1 MSNNSHMRRFK
12 FAVSVFCLVLLTA
25 CTSSTET
32 ESKTSIKENFEW
44 NLDST
49 FRTSLDEDLTSKW
62 GFKQSDDMSLEIEVA
77 DFEDPNRTTIKDEV
91 DSTIPSECISVAQ
104 FVLTSKKSE
113 AKYLMKQTFEKYRDS
128 SLQIYVYT
136 YGSDT
141 KANEQFSSF
150 LTKAPICGYFIPLNV
165 GGEKFVTMDLWKKID
180 YQSADEFIVNNALYN
195 EASVIGIA
203 GAAVYSI
210 YVSIDKDFN
219 LAKKIA
225 SEIKVDVKNHLLT
238 IQALSPLN

>member
-1 MSNNSHMRRFK
+1 MSNNSHTRRFK
-12 FAVSVFCLVLLTA
+12 FTVSVFCLVLLTA
-25 CTSSTET
+25 CTSSTEN

-91 DSTIPSECISVAQ
+91 DSTIPSECIGVAQ
-104 FVLTSKKSE
+104 FVMTSKKSE
-113 AKYLMKQTFEKYRDS
+113 AKYLMKQTFEKFLDT

-141 KANEQFSSF
+141 KASERFSSF
-150 LTKAPICGYFIPLNV
+150 LSKAPVCGYFIPVDIN
-165 GGEKFVTMDLWKKID
+165 GKKFIALDLWKKID
-180 YQSADEFIVNNALYN
+180 YQSADEFIVYNALYN
-195 EASVIGIA
+195 EATIVGIA
-203 GAAVYSI
+203 GSAVYSI
-210 YVSIDKDFN
+210 YVSNDKNFN
-219 LAKKIA
+219 LAKNIV
-225 SEIKVDVKNHLLT
+225 SEIKVDVKDQLLT
-238 IQALSPLN
+238 IQAGS